1 MEADKNYGVL
11 TIVAVAL
18 LAFLFLGYRLIKF
31 TQKPDMTTTNDSS
44 LVDSGTKDLLNS
56 TDIKPMV
63 NVVMKTSMGDIGLE
77 LYRDKAPKTVD
88 NFVKLARSGFY
99 DGTLFHRVIKDF
111 MIQGGDPNSK
121 NSDWSTHGMGGPG
134 YSFEDEINDVKLVRG
149 VLAMANSGPNTNGS
163 QFFIVIAQATPW
175 LDGHHTAFGKVTSGM
190 DVVSNIENVEIDKSA
205 GDHPVQDVKV
215 LGVEVK

>member
-1 MEADKNYGVL
+1 
-11 TIVAVAL
+11 
-18 LAFLFLGYRLIKF
+18 
-31 TQKPDMTTTNDSS
+31 
-44 LVDSGTKDLLNS
+44 
-56 TDIKPMV
+56 MV